1 MSSMQNTKGPSGPA
15 KLVKVVVAVVI
26 LAAGGYGGW
35 YWYSSSQDTDASQ
48 PEPTLTQNDAPVE
61 SPEQVAN

>member
-15 KLVKVVVAVVI
+15 KLVKVVIAVVI

-35 YWYSSSQDTDASQ
+35 YWYSSSQDADASQ
-48 PEPTLTQNDAPVE
+48 PESTLTQNDAPVE